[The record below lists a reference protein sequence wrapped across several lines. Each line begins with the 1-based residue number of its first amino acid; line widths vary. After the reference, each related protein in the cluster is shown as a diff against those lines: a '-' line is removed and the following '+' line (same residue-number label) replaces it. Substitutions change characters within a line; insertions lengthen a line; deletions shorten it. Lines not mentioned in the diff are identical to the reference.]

1 MTTGAEHV
9 VPQTIII
16 SAVQRRAAFASTAS
30 GVAGALANALLV
42 AYLALDFARPG
53 AAQATLGLAA
63 CLLAAVSSV
72 LLAPVALVL
81 GGVRLATLG
90 AATTA
95 CLTLTWLL
103 LAVGTFTPPV
113 GAHIV
118 AGGALALAAW
128 LVLVCRRHTVPP
140 RASRFGRRA
149 GIAAL
154 VGTLIV
160 VVNDAVLPAGSMTWI
175 AVLIIGGV
183 PAAVGWFGV
192 PAWSLRMGRWL
203 RVTDGSDPARP

>member
-9 VPQTIII
+9 VPQTIATT
-16 SAVQRRAAFASTAS
+16 AVRRRAALASAGS
-30 GVAGALANALLV
+30 GVTGALANTLLV
-42 AYLALDFARPG
+42 AYVVLAFARPG
-53 AAQATLGLAA
+53 AAQASLGLVA
-63 CLLAAVSSV
+63 CVLAAVSAA

-103 LAVGTFTPPV
+103 LAVGTFAPSV

-118 AGGALALAAW
+118 AGGALVLAAW

-149 GIAAL
+149 GVAAL
-154 VGTLIV
+154 VGTLV
-160 VVNDAVLPAGSMTWI
+160 AVVNDAVLPAGSMTWW
-175 AVLIIGGV
+175 AVLVIGGA

>member
-1 MTTGAEHV
+1 MTAGAEHI

-16 SAVQRRAAFASTAS
+16 SAVRRRAALAGVGS
-30 GVAGALANALLV
+30 GVAGALANALLM
-42 AYLALDFARPG
+42 AYIALAFARPG
-53 AAQATLGLAA
+53 SAQAALGLAA
-63 CLLAAVSSV
+63 CLLAAVSAG

-81 GGVRLATLG
+81 GGNRLATLG

-95 CLTLTWLL
+95 CLTVTWLL
-103 LAVGTFTPPV
+103 LALGTFTPTV

-140 RASRFGRRA
+140 RAARFGRRA
-149 GIAAL
+149 GVAAL
-154 VGTLIV
+154 AGTLILV
-160 VVNDAVLPAGSMTWI
+160 LNDAVLPAGSMTWI